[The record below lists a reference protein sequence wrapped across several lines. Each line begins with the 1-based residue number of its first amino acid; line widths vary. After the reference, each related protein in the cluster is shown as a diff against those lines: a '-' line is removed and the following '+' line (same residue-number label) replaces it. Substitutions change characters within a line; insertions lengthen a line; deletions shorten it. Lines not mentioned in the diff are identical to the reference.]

1 MSSRAPSGALSS
13 RMSCWFSASRLPP
26 PTGLLLSPRVHSRMG
41 SSQPSQFF
49 LCSTSCP
56 SVLRVLSF
64 ALSLPRRLDVSP
76 SVSAG
81 PEVVGGGMYMNA
93 RSARASLAWAI
104 SSAPLCSS
112 FSSPFLF
119 FFRRSSSCSFSSF
132 KLRFFLFCVCHD
144 FPRRNA
150 CALAIFLQTDVAM
163 ACATSHQRVSS
174 RPSLLPPKRFFSSL
188 PSWERVSSRFS
199 GVGWEGPCRGRE
211 GESFFSREGRW
222 DGGAGERWDA
232 MGGRTTAERTVH
244 STRGSRTWRRSTH
257 VRTFP
262 PHTNQSHGNHPGAS
276 GVDQPRGSS
285 QQRKD
290 QSIRHEYSF
299 IGRSRSIRA
308 FSGGTRTARSDRSGK
323 RRVLFSA
330 EKRPIPSR
338 KY

>member
-119 FFRRSSSCSFSSF
+119 LFRRSSSCSFSSF

-174 RPSLLPPKRFFSSL
+174 RLWLLPPKSFFSSL
-188 PSWERVSSRFS
+188 PSPTKAFLLVSAFL
-199 GVGWEGPCRGRE
+199 
-211 GESFFSREGRW
+211 GESFFSFF
-222 DGGAGERWDA
+222 GGW
-232 MGGRTTAERTVH
+232 MGGSLPRERGREFLL
-244 STRGSRTWRRSTH
+244 TRGTVGWRCR
-257 VRTFP
+257 
-262 PHTNQSHGNHPGAS
+262 
-276 GVDQPRGSS
+276 
-285 QQRKD
+285 
-290 QSIRHEYSF
+290 
-299 IGRSRSIRA
+299 
-308 FSGGTRTARSDRSGK
+308 
-323 RRVLFSA
+323 
-330 EKRPIPSR
+330 
-338 KY
+338 